1 MEQRRSS
8 AQAGLRD
15 ADQQGGERAYRA
27 SGLGRDGYW
36 LLLLGLG
43 LLDRELPL
51 DRVDADAV
59 ALVEL
64 ALEQHL
70 RQRIRD
76 LVLDLARERARA
88 EVRVVAHGRDV
99 VLRLVGHDE
108 RDLLGRE
115 LLAHAHELELDDL
128 ADLGPVERLEHDGR
142 VDPVEELWPE
152 EALHLFLDALLHAL
166 VPAMPSGLRHLFES
180 GALNSSEYLAC

>member
-1 MEQRRSS
+1 MIGKNVLVASSPVRS
-8 AQAGLRD
+8 
-15 ADQQGGERAYRA
+15 
-27 SGLGRDGYW
+27 GRDGYW

-51 DRVDADAV
+51 GRVDADAV
-59 ALVEL
+59 PLVEL

-88 EVRVVAHGRDV
+88 EVRVVTHRRDV

-108 RDLLGRE
+108 RDLL
-115 LLAHAHELELDDL
+115 
-128 ADLGPVERLEHDGR
+128 
-142 VDPVEELWPE
+142 
-152 EALHLFLDALLHAL
+152 
-166 VPAMPSGLRHLFES
+166 
-180 GALNSSEYLAC
+180 